1 MKKIIFFGGLF
12 FLIINIFLV
21 KDSLAAVVKVTLD
34 TSKDYV
40 PGQTYNV
47 SWESECKGG
56 YVSVWFSTKA
66 STTAETEL
74 LFPLTRFSI
83 TPILQGM
90 DSDYSFSNGF
100 NFNSV
105 YALNPN
111 RGTLDWRVPSQGG
124 FYSYSFGSYPY
135 SYYIYR
141 SSNGKYTVIEQNTSP
156 MRLLVFTGD
165 YVLRVDIKGAD
176 CSATGQSDLFHVV
189 ASPEVPTDAK
199 LVYFRTPKSAG
210 ASTTNIDVS
219 KVNKDVGIVN
229 GSEITVSDP
238 TDLSGKNNL
247 ILHFEAWGENY
258 YHAQGYCQL
267 VKKCTGY
274 KDVKIV
280 FDNKY
285 ACRCDTGQFG
295 CTGES
300 CINAMGVWSRITSL
314 TCTGCPIGNNLALA
328 SSTPSSSAP
337 GSLNASPAASSSSQ
351 ITPTIKDTPKA
362 VVAPVKPSSS
372 VNKISSADAAFTKKQ
387 AGKILLQV
395 ESKGEAWY
403 VNPKNSQRYYLA
415 NGNDAY
421 QIMKTLGI
429 GISNKDFDK
438 VKSDANFRKKFIG
451 QILLQVESHG
461 EAYYISSNNRYNYL
475 KDGAAAYQA
484 MRSFGLGIT
493 NSDLKKIPA
502 VAGSTVS
509 SSSTSAIKLETGV
522 ESACSGNSKCLKY
535 KSVEISWQL
544 DPSSF
549 SEDMQPD
556 GVATYSGTALEEKD
570 SPEMIKIVK
579 TALDKYPEGLLKR
592 YLSKV
597 YLLGNM
603 SYGSSPMLGTIDKL
617 NRHIYLRKSDQ
628 AEKIEQALHHELAH
642 LIYFNK
648 NIYLP
653 DFETDWAKINPVG
666 FAYQTNFIDSVATN
680 DTNAFSQDLGNQG
693 FLSLYAQN
701 NFKEDFA
708 VMAMNMF
715 KQAPLVLKA
724 DFWST
729 VDNFPKIKEKFNLI
743 LKFYQEIN
751 SVFTAEYFRQVS
763 KL

>member
-12 FLIINIFLV
+12 FLIFNFFLV
-21 KDSLAAVVKVTLD
+21 NDSRAAGTSTVKVILD
-34 TSKDYV
+34 TSKDYI

-56 YVSVWFSTKA
+56 YVGVWFSSNTPA
-66 STTAETEL
+66 SNGFEVVY
-74 LFPLTRFSI
+74 PLNNFRI
-83 TPILQGM
+83 TPILQGENIM
-90 DSDYSFSNGF
+90 HDFSNGF
-100 NFNSV
+100 SFNSV
-105 YALNPN
+105 YALNSN
-111 RGTLDWRVPSQGG
+111 QGTLNWKLPSEVT
-124 FYSYSFGSYPY
+124 FSNYSFGGPASTYT
-135 SYYIYR
+135 IYR
-141 SSNGKYTVIEQNTSP
+141 VNQNGKYSIDERVSNQII
-156 MRLLVFTGD
+156 LVVSSRK
-165 YVLRVDIKGAD
+165 YKLRVDIKGKD
-176 CSATGQSDLFHVV
+176 CTASGESDLFNVIAV
-189 ASPEVPTDAK
+189 DADSTSSAPT
-199 LVYFRTPKSAG
+199 
-210 ASTTNIDVS
+210 IIE
-219 KVNKDVGIVN
+219 NKDKGVVN
-229 GSEITVSDP
+229 GSEITVTNP
-238 TDLSGKNNL
+238 TDLSGNNNY
-247 ILHFEAWGENY
+247 ILHYVSWGKDY
-258 YHAQGYCQL
+258 KYAQGYCQL

-274 KDVKIV
+274 KDVTTIIDEK
-280 FDNKY
+280 N
-285 ACRCDTGQFG
+285 ACRCDSGKFG
-295 CTGES
+295 CAGGS
-300 CINAMGVWSRITSL
+300 CVDTFIDWSRITAL
-314 TCTGCPIGNNLALA
+314 TCTGCPVADK
-328 SSTPSSSAP
+328 SAP
-337 GSLNASPAASSSSQ
+337 ASPVATSSSQ
-351 ITPTIKDTPKA
+351 ITPTVKDTPKA

-387 AGKILLQV
+387 VGKILLQV

-493 NSDLKKIPA
+493 NSDLNKIPA
-502 VAGSTVS
+502 VAGSTVN
-509 SSSTSAIKLETGV
+509 SSSTSAVKLETGV
-522 ESACSGNSKCLKY
+522 EGACSGNSKCLKY